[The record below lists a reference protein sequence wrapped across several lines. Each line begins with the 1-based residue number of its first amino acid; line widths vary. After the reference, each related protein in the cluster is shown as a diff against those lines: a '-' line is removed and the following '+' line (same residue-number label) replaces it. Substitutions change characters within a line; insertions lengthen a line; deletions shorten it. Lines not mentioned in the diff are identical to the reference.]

1 MKTLKKVALSLIA
14 VLLLGIIAVTTAA
27 NAGAFAAP
35 EQSGQAQALSV
46 NAKSGLLMDYD
57 TGTVVFEQNATDRMP
72 IASMVKIMTLL
83 ITFEEI
89 DAGNLTLDDDIVA
102 SENATSMGGS
112 QAFLDTGSSYKLGEL
127 IKSIVVGSA
136 NDSCVAV
143 AEHICGDVSSFV
155 ARMNEKAALLGM
167 ENTNFV
173 NCTGLPAPNQYCC
186 ARDVGVM
193 TREMLSHKQFY
204 DFSTIW
210 MFDFA
215 HPSGRVTQLS
225 NTNKLIRAYEGCD
238 GGKTGFTNEAMYCLS
253 ATAKRGNTRLISVVM
268 GAQTSKIRNGENAK
282 LFNYGFANYET
293 RKIVEKGTV
302 TETEFAV
309 EKGKVK
315 TVKGVAGDDFYS
327 FVKKNAPKDV
337 VLEECV
343 EKISAPVNAGDKIGV
358 IKILSNGTE
367 IGEVDL
373 LSEAASDKIGYLDI
387 LDDMIEKW

>member
-1 MKTLKKVALSLIA
+1 MKTLKRALLSAVA
-14 VLLLGIIAVTTAA
+14 VLLLGVIAFTTAV
-27 NAGAFAAP
+27 NVGAFAAP
-35 EQSGQAQALSV
+35 AEQEQGLKV
-46 NAKSGLLMDYD
+46 NAKSGLLMDYN
-57 TGTVVFEQNATDRMP
+57 TGTVVFEQNSKDRMP

-83 ITFEEI
+83 ITFEEL
-89 DAGNLTLDDDIVA
+89 DAGNLTLDTDIAA

-112 QAFLDTGSSYKLGEL
+112 QAFLDTGSSYKLEEL

-143 AEHICGDVSSFV
+143 AEHISGDVTSFV
-155 ARMNEKAALLGM
+155 SRMNEKAAALGM

-186 ARDVGVM
+186 AFDVGLM
-193 TREMLSHKQFY
+193 TREMLSHPQFY
-204 DFSTIW
+204 NFSTVW
-210 MFDFA
+210 MFDFK

-268 GAQTSKIRNGENAK
+268 GAETSKIRNGENAK

-293 RKIVEKGTV
+293 RQLVTKGAL
-302 TETEFAV
+302 TESDFSV

-315 TVKGVAGDDFYS
+315 TVKGIAKDDFYS
-327 FVKKNAPKDV
+327 FVKKNSKSEV

-343 EKISAPVNAGDKIGV
+343 EKICAPVAAGDKIGDLKV
-358 IKILSNGTE
+358 IVDGVE
-367 IGEVDL
+367 IGSVDL
-373 LSEAASDKIGYLDI
+373 LSESDSPKIGYLDI
-387 LDDMIEKW
+387 LDDVIARW

>member
-1 MKTLKKVALSLIA
+1 MKTLKKAVLSAIA
-14 VLLLGIIAVTTAA
+14 VLLLGVIAFTTAV
-27 NAGAFAAP
+27 NVGAFAAP
-35 EQSGQAQALSV
+35 KEQEQSLKV
-46 NAKSGLLMDYD
+46 NAKSGLLMDFN
-57 TGTVVFEQNATDRMP
+57 TGTVVFEQNSKDRMP

-83 ITFEEI
+83 LTFEEI
-89 DAGNLTLDDDIVA
+89 DAGNLTLDTDIVA

-112 QAFLDTGSSYKLGEL
+112 QAFLDTGSSYKLEEL

-143 AEHICGDVSSFV
+143 AEHISGDVTSFV
-155 ARMNEKAALLGM
+155 ERMNEKAAALGM

-186 ARDVGVM
+186 AHDVGLM

-204 DFSTIW
+204 DFSTVW
-210 MFDFA
+210 MFDFK

-268 GAQTSKIRNGENAK
+268 GAETSKIRNGENAK

-293 RKIVEKGTV
+293 RLLVAKGAQTTGDYEV
-302 TETEFAV
+302 N
-309 EKGKVK
+309 KGKVK
-315 TVKGVAGDDFYS
+315 TVKGVAKNDLYS
-327 FVKKNAPKDV
+327 FVKKNSKAEV
-337 VLEECV
+337 VIEECV
-343 EKISAPVNAGDKIGV
+343 DPISAPLTAGDKIGTLKV
-358 IKILSNGTE
+358 TVDGAE
-367 IGEVDL
+367 IGTVDL
-373 LSEAASDKIGYLDI
+373 LSESDSAKVGYLDI
-387 LDDMIEKW
+387 LDDVIARW